1 MFAFQVTIAATN
13 TPQVLPNNPF
23 KGQIVLL
30 TKSGNTASIEIGT
43 ASSVTTSTGAI
54 LAAGTSAPILAEGS
68 NSNTNNIYIVGTMG
82 DVLSVIG
89 A

>member
-1 MFAFQVTIAATN
+1 MFAFQVTIAASA

-23 KGQIVLL
+23 KGKITLL
-30 TKSGNTASIEIGT
+30 AKSGNTASIEIGT
-43 ASSVTTSTGAI
+43 AASVTTSTGAI
-54 LAAGTSAPILAEGS
+54 LEKGTSAIISAEGS
-68 NSNTNNIYIVGTMG
+68 NSNTNNIYIVGTSG